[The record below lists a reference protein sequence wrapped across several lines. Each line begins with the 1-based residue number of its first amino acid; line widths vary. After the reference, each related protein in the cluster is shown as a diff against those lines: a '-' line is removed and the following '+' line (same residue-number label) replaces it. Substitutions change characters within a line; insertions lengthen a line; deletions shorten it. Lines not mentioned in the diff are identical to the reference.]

1 MTSFVL
7 ASEEVVRELPASP
20 VVFGVLTFVV
30 LGFGLWF
37 VLQWNKER

>member
-7 ASEEVVRELPASP
+7 ASEEVRELPASP
-20 VVFGVLTFVV
+20 IAFGVITFLV

-37 VLQWNKER
+37 VLQWNKGR